1 MLSTCGDC
9 HGQVPATAAE
19 AALRPQSAAS
29 KTTFPKE
36 SSLIRSVEVNPVLS
50 EFDLALQ
57 RLRSLHEESLVQLQA
72 KLRSLDTNAD
82 DVACEAGSPVLRLPE
97 RHIAFEESEPRTR
110 KDPEFVV
117 EKDVADTTPVTE
129 PTEGADTQEDPYDR
143 IRMSQIDLNNKLME
157 LDQEFARTTGTKFF
171 QIDRSQL
178 SVTYLVRH
186 PLFNLITAFMII
198 VNAIQIGY
206 DAELTATTTG
216 SSPLWMN
223 IWSLVCTLYFA
234 VECTLRIWTF
244 RREFFCGEAWPWNLF
259 DLLLVVCSAADFAPF
274 LYGDA
279 ESSIVLDALRALK
292 LLRIIRVFR
301 VFRVI
306 KQLSNLMVMI
316 ADSINSLLWALVM
329 LVIIMYVFAVCI
341 MTFTSDWV
349 ATSSADDPV
358 VGRIQDA
365 FGSLGQSFFTLVV
378 VMLDGVDF
386 ADILE
391 DLLLVGWM
399 PFALLMFFVL
409 FTNLA
414 VLNVVTG
421 VFVDRALEAE
431 KSQRE
436 YQVERALKNQIS
448 FKKQI
453 IHLVA
458 KIDSNADG
466 RITRDEL
473 HAMLEDRNL
482 SAHWETLGL
491 VGLNRKLQADRLF
504 NLVDEDS
511 DGAIYVD
518 EFLDKAGFLRGPAS
532 AIELLAVQSE
542 CNQIRKQLRENRK
555 VLQRLVETSL
565 PQDLQHGMGQ
575 AGMLSAESLD
585 PAELNL

>member
-1 MLSTCGDC
+1 
-9 HGQVPATAAE
+9 
-19 AALRPQSAAS
+19 
-29 KTTFPKE
+29 
-36 SSLIRSVEVNPVLS
+36 VLS

-129 PTEGADTQEDPYDR
+129 PTEGADAQEDPYDR

-157 LDQEFARTTGTKFF
+157 LDQEFARTTGSKFF
-171 QIDRSQL
+171 QIDQSQL

-585 PAELNL
+585 PAELNF